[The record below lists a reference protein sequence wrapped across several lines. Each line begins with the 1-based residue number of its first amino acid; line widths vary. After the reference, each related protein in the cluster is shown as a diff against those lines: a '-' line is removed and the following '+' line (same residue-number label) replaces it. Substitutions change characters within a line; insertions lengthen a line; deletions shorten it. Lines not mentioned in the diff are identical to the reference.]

1 MHSMQS
7 YQSLSRFLSSGNLEV
22 IRNIYT
28 ERQKPQNSKNNFKKE
43 QHNWRT

>member
-1 MHSMQS
+1 MHLIQS
-7 YQSLSRFLSSGNLEV
+7 YQNFSRFLSSGNLDV
-22 IRNIYT
+22 NRNIYM